1 MSEALIQEG
10 DQVDVVISELCSADH
25 RRRSRPLTAA
35 LRPSADVAALLRTR
49 TPLLSFSFLT
59 PVCLRQDKGKVG
71 LWSCGAPIPVSCIQL
86 LRMLEGRDAGVVG
99 AKVLKSMTIMKK
111 PGSPDGNI
119 KAIIKARDR
128 GNSEASKQ
136 EQ

>member
-1 MSEALIQEG
+1 M
-10 DQVDVVISELCSADH
+10 
-25 RRRSRPLTAA
+25 TA
-35 LRPSADVAALLRTR
+35 S
-49 TPLLSFSFLT
+49 SFPGAYS
-59 PVCLRQDKGKVG
+59 PEKYAQRQT
-71 LWSCGAPIPVSCIQL
+71 IPVNFIQL